1 MVKAALKQ
9 QVSLLCISS
18 VSKQNF
24 AELVAASNTSLRRPT
39 SVPHWSTA
47 SPASLG
53 GAASQAAASRA
64 PTAASLEVATSRTLA
79 LDWLLPAAKEG
90 AG

>member
-1 MVKAALKQ
+1 MVAAERQ
-9 QVSLLCISS
+9 ASLLCISTS

-24 AELVAASNTSLRRPT
+24 GELVASNASLRRPT

-47 SPASLG
+47 SLG
-53 GAASQAAASRA
+53 ESASQAAASRA
-64 PTAASLEVATSRTLA
+64 PTAASQEVATSRAAA
-79 LDWLLPAAKEG
+79 LDSLLPAAKED